1 MYVHRLFTRIIFMPT
16 LSIDQYDIVTNLFSF
31 TFICMSASFMF
42 FLLVRNDISSK
53 LRGALTMS
61 AIVVLVA
68 AYNYWV
74 IKSNW
79 LETYKFTGTEY
90 IWTGV
95 PFRNIDRYAD
105 WLLTVPL
112 LIAALVAILGLPQ
125 DQSRSLTWKLGG
137 AAALMIILGYPG
149 EVANTILA
157 RTIWG
162 GLASVP
168 FVYILVVLFIQL
180 GPAISRQPATAQ
192 ILVRNIR
199 IMLLLTWGFYPIV
212 YLLPIVVE
220 NLYLAPIFVALQIG
234 YGLADILAKCG
245 YGVLIYA
252 IGRAKMDAE
261 VEMARA
267 HKSRMI

>member
-1 MYVHRLFTRIIFMPT
+1 MA
-16 LSIDQYDIVTNLFSF
+16 
-31 TFICMSASFMF
+31 ASFVF

-53 LRGALTMS
+53 LRNAMTLS

-68 AYNYWV
+68 AYNYWL
-74 IKSNW
+74 IGTNW
-79 LETYKFTGTEY
+79 HNAYKFAGTEY
-90 IWTGV
+90 VATGL
-95 PFRNIDRYAD
+95 PFLNVDRYAD

-112 LIAALVAILGLPQ
+112 LIAALVAVLGLPQ
-125 DQSRSLTWKLGG
+125 DQYRSLTFRLGG
-137 AAALMIILGYPG
+137 AAALMIVLGYPG
-149 EVANTILA
+149 EVANSIMA
-157 RTIWG
+157 RVIWG
-162 GLASVP
+162 GLSAIP
-168 FVYILVVLFIQL
+168 FVYILIVLFVQL
-180 GPAISRQPATAQ
+180 GPAISRQPANAQ

-199 IMLLLTWGFYPIV
+199 ILLLLTWGFYPLV

-220 NLYLAPIFVALQIG
+220 SLTLAPIYTALQVG
-234 YGLADILAKCG
+234 YGIADILAKCG